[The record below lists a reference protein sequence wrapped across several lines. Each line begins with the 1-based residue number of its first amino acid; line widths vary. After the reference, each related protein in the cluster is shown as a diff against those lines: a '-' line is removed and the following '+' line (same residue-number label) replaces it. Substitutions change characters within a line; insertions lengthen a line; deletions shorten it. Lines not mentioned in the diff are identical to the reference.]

1 MAYFSNGTEGENLD
15 AQCSECLHGS
25 DDLTI
30 LCPIAAVQMD
40 FNYVQCRDGNEAL
53 MEAMNLLVDEKGNC
67 KMKPLIDQLKE
78 VNNG

>member
-1 MAYFSNGTEGENLD
+1 MAYFSNGTEGEKLD

-40 FNYVQCRDGNEAL
+40 FNYVQCR
-53 MEAMNLLVDEKGNC
+53 MEMRRSW
-67 KMKPLIDQLKE
+67 KP
-78 VNNG
+78 